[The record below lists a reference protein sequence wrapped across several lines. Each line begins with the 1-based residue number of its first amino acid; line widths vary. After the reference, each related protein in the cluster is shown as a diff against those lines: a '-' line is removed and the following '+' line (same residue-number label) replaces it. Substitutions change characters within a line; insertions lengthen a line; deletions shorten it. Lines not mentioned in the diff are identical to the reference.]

1 MFNQLI
7 QYHIYNDNFDTFVW
21 EVLHRRKWYLDCNLQ
36 KTALWASY
44 CMRKAMWPQVWRML
58 LMYHCTA
65 LQSTG
70 LSQLVENIQS
80 RFSVKLIR
88 TWGDSELPSLP
99 LFKCLTL
106 ILFAIMCRCHGRIP
120 CGISALCQ
128 VYMLFVVYQDFDK
141 WEGSAMAGTL
151 DYSPPVD
158 HIEPSRSS
166 GYY

>member
-1 MFNQLI
+1 MIFRLQLTENSSMGFLL
-7 QYHIYNDNFDTFVW
+7 YAKNHVTSSLKNVVNVS
-21 EVLHRRKWYLDCNLQ
+21 LHGATVYRI
-36 KTALWASY
+36 
-44 CMRKAMWPQVWRML
+44 
-58 LMYHCTA
+58 
-65 LQSTG
+65 
-70 LSQLVENIQS
+70 SQLVENIQS

-106 ILFAIMCRCHGRIP
+106 ILFAIMCRCQGRIQS
-120 CGISALCQ
+120 GISALCQ

-141 WEGSAMAGTL
+141 WEGSTMAGTL

>member
-1 MFNQLI
+1 MNRKQLYRLPI
-7 QYHIYNDNFDTFVW
+7 VCEKQCD
-21 EVLHRRKWYLDCNLQ
+21 LKSQ
-36 KTALWASY
+36 
-44 CMRKAMWPQVWRML
+44 RML
-58 LMYHCTA
+58 LMYFCTV

-106 ILFAIMCRCHGRIP
+106 ILFAIMCRCQGRIP

-141 WEGSAMAGTL
+141 WEGSTMAGTL

>member
-1 MFNQLI
+1 MTSFAQKKVIFRLQLTENSSMGFLL
-7 QYHIYNDNFDTFVW
+7 YAKSNVTLSLKNV
-21 EVLHRRKWYLDCNLQ
+21 VNVSLHGATVYRI
-36 KTALWASY
+36 
-44 CMRKAMWPQVWRML
+44 
-58 LMYHCTA
+58 
-65 LQSTG
+65 
-70 LSQLVENIQS
+70 SQLVENIQS

-106 ILFAIMCRCHGRIP
+106 ILFAIMCRCQGRIP

>member
-1 MFNQLI
+1 
-7 QYHIYNDNFDTFVW
+7 
-21 EVLHRRKWYLDCNLQ
+21 
-36 KTALWASY
+36 
-44 CMRKAMWPQVWRML
+44 MRKAMWPQVWRML

-106 ILFAIMCRCHGRIP
+106 ILFAIMCRCQGRIQR
-120 CGISALCQ
+120 GISALCQ

-151 DYSPPVD
+151 DYSPACRPHWTVKIFRILLKQID
-158 HIEPSRSS
+158 EVWDRIETKWVSL
-166 GYY
+166 YKN

>member
-1 MFNQLI
+1 MRSFAQKKVIFRLQLTENSSI
-7 QYHIYNDNFDTFVW
+7 GFLLYAKSNVTSSLKNV
-21 EVLHRRKWYLDCNLQ
+21 VNVSLHGATVYR
-36 KTALWASY
+36 SI
-44 CMRKAMWPQVWRML
+44 
-58 LMYHCTA
+58 
-65 LQSTG
+65 SI
-70 LSQLVENIQS
+70 ENIQS

-106 ILFAIMCRCHGRIP
+106 ILFAIMCRCQGRIQR
-120 CGISALCQ
+120 GISALCQ

-141 WEGSAMAGTL
+141 WEGSTMAGTL

>member
-1 MFNQLI
+1 MRSFAQKKVIFRLQLTENSSI
-7 QYHIYNDNFDTFVW
+7 GFLLYAKSNVTLSLKNV
-21 EVLHRRKWYLDCNLQ
+21 VNVSLHGATVYRI
-36 KTALWASY
+36 
-44 CMRKAMWPQVWRML
+44 
-58 LMYHCTA
+58 
-65 LQSTG
+65 
-70 LSQLVENIQS
+70 SQLVENIQS

-106 ILFAIMCRCHGRIP
+106 ILFAIMCRCQGRIS

-141 WEGSAMAGTL
+141 WEGSTMAGTL

>member
-1 MFNQLI
+1 
-7 QYHIYNDNFDTFVW
+7 
-21 EVLHRRKWYLDCNLQ
+21 
-36 KTALWASY
+36 
-44 CMRKAMWPQVWRML
+44 ML

-106 ILFAIMCRCHGRIP
+106 ILFAIMCRCQGRIQR
-120 CGISALCQ
+120 GISALCQ

>member
-1 MFNQLI
+1 MRSFAQKKVIFRLQLTENSSMGFLL
-7 QYHIYNDNFDTFVW
+7 YAKSNVTSSLKNV
-21 EVLHRRKWYLDCNLQ
+21 VNVSLHGATVYRI
-36 KTALWASY
+36 
-44 CMRKAMWPQVWRML
+44 
-58 LMYHCTA
+58 
-65 LQSTG
+65 
-70 LSQLVENIQS
+70 SQLVENIQS

-106 ILFAIMCRCHGRIP
+106 ILFAIMCRCQGRIP

-128 VYMLFVVYQDFDK
+128 VYMLFIVYQDFDK

>member
-1 MFNQLI
+1 MRSFAQKKVIFRLQLTENSSMGFLL
-7 QYHIYNDNFDTFVW
+7 YAKSNVTLSLKNV
-21 EVLHRRKWYLDCNLQ
+21 VNVSLHGATVYRI
-36 KTALWASY
+36 
-44 CMRKAMWPQVWRML
+44 
-58 LMYHCTA
+58 
-65 LQSTG
+65 
-70 LSQLVENIQS
+70 SQLVENIQS

-106 ILFAIMCRCHGRIP
+106 ILFAIMCRCQGRIQR
-120 CGISALCQ
+120 GISALCQ

>member
-1 MFNQLI
+1 
-7 QYHIYNDNFDTFVW
+7 
-21 EVLHRRKWYLDCNLQ
+21 
-36 KTALWASY
+36 
-44 CMRKAMWPQVWRML
+44 ML

-128 VYMLFVVYQDFDK
+128 VYMLFIVYQDFDK
-141 WEGSAMAGTL
+141 WEGSTMAGTL

-166 GYY
+166 ETGYCYNR

>member
-1 MFNQLI
+1 MGFLLYAKSNVTLSLK
-7 QYHIYNDNFDTFVW
+7 NVVNVS
-21 EVLHRRKWYLDCNLQ
+21 LHGATVYRI
-36 KTALWASY
+36 
-44 CMRKAMWPQVWRML
+44 
-58 LMYHCTA
+58 
-65 LQSTG
+65 
-70 LSQLVENIQS
+70 SQLVENIQS

-106 ILFAIMCRCHGRIP
+106 ILFAIMCRCQGRIP

>member
-1 MFNQLI
+1 MRSFAQKKVIFRLQLTENSSIGFLLYAKSNVTSSLKNVFN
-7 QYHIYNDNFDTFVW
+7 VS
-21 EVLHRRKWYLDCNLQ
+21 LHGATVYRI
-36 KTALWASY
+36 
-44 CMRKAMWPQVWRML
+44 
-58 LMYHCTA
+58 
-65 LQSTG
+65 
-70 LSQLVENIQS
+70 SQLVENIQS

-106 ILFAIMCRCHGRIP
+106 ILFAIMCRCQGRIP